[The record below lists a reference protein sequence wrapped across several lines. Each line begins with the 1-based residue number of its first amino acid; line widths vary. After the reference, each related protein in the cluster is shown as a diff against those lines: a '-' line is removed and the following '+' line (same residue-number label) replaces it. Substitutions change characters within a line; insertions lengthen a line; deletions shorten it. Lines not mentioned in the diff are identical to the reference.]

1 MQRENYA
8 TNTGMRTHSVIIQS
22 KVLKQV
28 HIDRFELFIVTG
40 VMI

>member
-8 TNTGMRTHSVIIQS
+8 TNTGMRTHSVIIQC

-28 HIDRFELFIVTG
+28 YTDLPFSLLPVS
-40 VMI
+40 